1 MMVRGRCSAPHPDR
15 AVNATV
21 AGRPGNW
28 VFADLVQIRGDSFG
42 SGLLVAPG
50 LVLTALHCVADPD
63 RGWAPRGTI
72 EVYLLR
78 ELDGDPPLERG
89 WPARIVWRAP
99 PVAGRAPPDLALL
112 GLDGPEDGR
121 PLPRPTRP
129 GRLRWGE
136 AGIMPVPASALG
148 FPKVTTG
155 PVLPGG
161 REEGA
166 FPGSVNLFSKSR
178 DALLFASTLIPAQAD
193 WQQWRGL
200 SGGPLFCGDT
210 LVGVMRG
217 VESRFLQDR
226 TLEAEPLS
234 LNDPQHGDLARR
246 LDAIEQGEAAAAE
259 AAAIAAAARQ
269 AALAEEMKDLFG
281 YVYLIDRD
289 RETRDANLAIGS
301 HVGRRPVE
309 LLISGHPADLCDEFF
324 LRLWRDHLPPRRK
337 EESGAEPP
345 TTIPWPNRS
354 GGTAA
359 AARDL
364 AYEAMSRLGLES
376 WSYDLAT
383 LGAMLAGQERPG
395 WIALRLPEAPQPEDL
410 ALLAEWRAV
419 WASLAVPA
427 GQPLGYALLFT
438 ARPDP
443 PAALLLDDGALQLGQ
458 ARVRLRPVTIG
469 EVRAWHEELRRRC
482 DRPGMA
488 SPLPSKA
495 FRFAEYLAEQGR
507 AELTLREIR
516 ALVAG
521 TRSAAAAAEW
531 EQTA

>member
-1 MMVRGRCSAPHPDR
+1 MSSTA
-15 AVNATV
+15 A
-21 AGRPGNW
+21 AGPGAW

-50 LVLTALHCVADPD
+50 LVLTALHCVADPERD
-63 RGWAPRGTI
+63 WAPRGTT

-78 ELDGDPPLERG
+78 ELAGEPPMERG
-89 WPARIVWRAP
+89 WPARILWRAMP
-99 PVAGRAPPDLALL
+99 SAGRAPPDIALL
-112 GLDGPEDGR
+112 GLEEAEDGT
-121 PLPRPTRP
+121 PLPRPVRP
-129 GRLRWGE
+129 GRLRWRE
-136 AGIMPVPASALG
+136 PGITPVAASALG

-155 PVLPGG
+155 QALPGG

-166 FPGSVNLFSKSR
+166 FPGTANLFSVSR
-178 DALLFASTLIPAQAD
+178 DVLLFASTLIPTQPD
-193 WQQWRGL
+193 WMQWRGL
-200 SGGPLFCGDT
+200 SGGPLFCGDV

-234 LNDPQHGDLARR
+234 LNDPQNSDLARR
-246 LDAIEQGEAAAAE
+246 LDAIEQGEADAAAVTAAAAE
-259 AAAIAAAARQ
+259 ARQ
-269 AALAEEMKDLFG
+269 AALGEEMKDLFG
-281 YVYLIDRD
+281 HIYLIDRD
-289 RETRDANLAIGS
+289 RETRDANVAIGS

-345 TTIPWPNRS
+345 TTVAWPNRS
-354 GGTAA
+354 RGAA
-359 AARDL
+359 AAQDL
-364 AYEAMSRLGLES
+364 AYEAMNRLGLES

-383 LGAMLAGQERPG
+383 LGAMLAGQPQPG

-419 WASLAVPA
+419 WSALAVPA

-443 PAALLLDDGALQLGQ
+443 PASLLLDDTALRLGQ
-458 ARVRLRPVTIG
+458 ARVRLRPVTVG
-469 EVRAWHEELRRRC
+469 EVQAWREELRRRC
-482 DRPGMA
+482 DRPGAM

-495 FRFAEYLAEQGR
+495 FRFAAYLAEQGR
-507 AELTLREIR
+507 VTLTLHEIR